1 MARHRPGTSRQSEDV
16 GTGLSAVFGPDQP
29 WVAVYGSGPRLVAAP
44 ADQSPAVTA
53 EYLADGLHRLTC
65 PGCAACEAG

>member
-1 MARHRPGTSRQSEDV
+1 M
-16 GTGLSAVFGPDQP
+16 FGPDQP

-65 PGCAACEAG
+65 PGCAACEAKSAG